1 MLKAIL
7 NYQKASEKLINS
19 LQTNRKVLAVFAF
32 GSIVNG
38 DLWEESDIDIF
49 VVYKDQFYNMRDV
62 YSEILDIP
70 VHMKILNKEKFLE
83 LYENNGKKGEIRNML
98 TSSKLVF
105 SRDEEID
112 ILFNKAK
119 YSMDKFVEIWNLVYL
134 GKLIKDLGVTKKYLY
149 NDRLFTS
156 FEVLIRALDSFAKLY
171 LNISGYTVSR
181 DAIKMTMNLNN
192 KFNMLVENLIEKE
205 LKQEYISSIVEYID
219 DYLADNISIAA
230 KFILNYLEEKK
241 TYLSSYEIKS
251 DEIFSQFDIKIE
263 DILKELFKNGFIE
276 KNSRKIELPAREKLL
291 NENVYAYRKYK

>member
-181 DAIKMTMNLNN
+181 DAIKMTMNSNN

-230 KFILNYLEEKK
+230 KFLLNYLEEKN

>member
-105 SRDEEID
+105 SRDEEIE

-230 KFILNYLEEKK
+230 KFLLNYLEEKK

>member
-49 VVYKDQFYNMRDV
+49 VVYKEQFYNMRDV

-230 KFILNYLEEKK
+230 KFLLNYLEEKK

>member
-19 LQTNRKVLAVFAF
+19 LKTNRKVLAIFAF

-49 VVYKDQFYNMRDV
+49 VVYKDQFYSIRDV
-62 YSEILDIP
+62 HSEILDIP
-70 VHMKILNKEKFLE
+70 VHMKVLNKEKFLE

-105 SRDEEID
+105 SRDEEIEV
-112 ILFNKAK
+112 LFNKAK
-119 YSMDKFVEIWNLVYL
+119 YSMDKFIEIWNLVYL

-156 FEVLIRALDSFAKLY
+156 FEVLIRALDSFSKLY
-171 LNISGYTVSR
+171 LNISGYTVSK

-192 KFNMLVENLIEKE
+192 RFNTLIENLIQKE
-205 LKQEYISSIVEYID
+205 LKREHIRDVIDYID
-219 DYLADNISIAA
+219 DYLDENISVAA
-230 KFILNYLEEKK
+230 KFLLNYLEEKG

-251 DEIFSQFDIKIE
+251 DELFSQFDIKIE
-263 DILKELFKNGFIE
+263 EIFKELYKYGFIE
-276 KNSRKIELPAREKLL
+276 KNSRKLELPVREKLL

>member
-205 LKQEYISSIVEYID
+205 LKEEYISSIVEYID

-230 KFILNYLEEKK
+230 KFLLNYLEEKK

>member
-19 LQTNRKVLAVFAF
+19 LKTNRKVLAVFAF

-38 DLWEESDIDIF
+38 DLWEESDIDVF
-49 VVYKDQFYNMRDV
+49 VVYKEQFYSMRDV
-62 YSEILDIP
+62 HSEILDIP
-70 VHMKILNKEKFLE
+70 VHMKVLNKEKFLE

-105 SRDEEID
+105 SRDEEIEV
-112 ILFNKAK
+112 LFNIAK
-119 YSMDKFVEIWNLVYL
+119 YSMDKFIEIWNLVYL

-156 FEVLIRALDSFAKLY
+156 FEVLIRALDSFSKLY

-192 KFNMLVENLIEKE
+192 KFNTLIENLIQKE
-205 LKQEYISSIVEYID
+205 LKREHIRDVIYYID
-219 DYLADNISIAA
+219 NYLDENISVAA
-230 KFILNYLEEKK
+230 KFLLNYLEEKG
-241 TYLSSYEIKS
+241 TYLSSYEIKN
-251 DEIFSQFDIKIE
+251 DKLFSQFDIKIE
-263 DILKELFKNGFIE
+263 EILKELYKYGFIE
-276 KNSRKIELPAREKLL
+276 KNSRKLELPVREKLL

>member
-1 MLKAIL
+1 MLKVIL
-7 NYQKASEKLINS
+7 DYQKASEKLINL
-19 LQTNRKVLAVFAF
+19 LQANSKVLAVFAF

-49 VVYKDQFYNMRDV
+49 VVYKDQFNNMRDV
-62 YSEILDIP
+62 YSQILDIP

-83 LYENNGKKGEIRNML
+83 LYENNGEKGEIRKML
-98 TSSKLVF
+98 ISSKLVF
-105 SRDEEID
+105 SRDKEIE

-119 YSMDKFVEIWNLVYL
+119 YSMDKLVEIWNLVYV

-149 NDRLFTS
+149 NDRLLTS
-156 FEVLIRALDSFAKLY
+156 FEVLMRALDSFAKLY

-219 DYLADNISIAA
+219 DYLAENISIAA
-230 KFILNYLEEKK
+230 RFLLNYLDKRNK
-241 TYLSSYEIKS
+241 YLSSYEIKN
-251 DEIFSQFDIKIE
+251 DEIFSQFDVKIE

-276 KNSRKIELPAREKLL
+276 KNSRKIELPTRERLIK
-291 NENVYAYRKYK
+291 ENVYAYRKYK

>member
-181 DAIKMTMNLNN
+181 DANKMTMNLNN

-230 KFILNYLEEKK
+230 KFLLNYLEEKN

>member
-38 DLWEESDIDIF
+38 DLWGESDIDIF

-230 KFILNYLEEKK
+230 KFLLNYLEEKK

>member
-230 KFILNYLEEKK
+230 KFLLNYLEEKN

-276 KNSRKIELPAREKLL
+276 KNSREIELPAREKLL

>member
-219 DYLADNISIAA
+219 DYLANNISIAA
-230 KFILNYLEEKK
+230 KFLLNYLEEKN

>member
-230 KFILNYLEEKK
+230 KFLLNYLEEKK

>member
-105 SRDEEID
+105 SRDEEIE

-219 DYLADNISIAA
+219 DYLTDNISIAA
-230 KFILNYLEEKK
+230 KFLLNYLEEKK

>member
-70 VHMKILNKEKFLE
+70 VHMKILNKEKFLD

-230 KFILNYLEEKK
+230 KFLLNYLEEKK

>member
-230 KFILNYLEEKK
+230 KFLLNYLEEKK
-241 TYLSSYEIKS
+241 IYLSSYEIKS

>member
-230 KFILNYLEEKK
+230 KFLLNYLEEKK

-263 DILKELFKNGFIE
+263 DILKELLKNGFIE
-276 KNSRKIELPAREKLL
+276 KNSRKIELPAREKHL